1 MAGKVVSLPLL
12 KRSMTSINISLPCF
26 SLPSFSSDPLS
37 SIFSRL
43 SSHFSKIFQLCL
55 LEYFL
60 PCTLSL
66 YSPFHIRYLLDVS
79 KLWSTSVIRCI
90 IIFFYTAE
98 CVFWMDNSG
107 KKFCQSKGIISLGRT
122 DKTANHARW
131 QHRKDKFSNAVQ
143 FVILE
148 VPFLILIRLYLTCIG
163 IILNSW

>member
-1 MAGKVVSLPLL
+1 MYLIQAFYILLLSIEMAGKVVSLPLL

-98 CVFWMDNSG
+98 CVFWVDNSG
-107 KKFCQSKGIISLGRT
+107 KNFVNQRELYHWDEQTRLQIMHDDNIV
-122 DKTANHARW
+122 KTSS
-131 QHRKDKFSNAVQ
+131 QMQ
-143 FVILE
+143 F
-148 VPFLILIRLYLTCIG
+148 
-163 IILNSW
+163 NS